1 MLLVDQTIDTGLSS
15 ELVVVLTLTVTQSEN
30 GIVTSTKKNEKMV
43 RSIAQTPGPSGSAE
57 K

>member
-1 MLLVDQTIDTGLSS
+1 MRHWLSG
-15 ELVVVLTLTVTQSEN
+15 EMVVVLTLTVTQSEN

-43 RSIAQTPGPSGSAE
+43 RSIAQRPGPSGSAE